1 MPHPRSC
8 KSSATVRELPLLKT
22 NPAVTLRLRGHTLL
36 CLQGFRGLGYS
47 PSFVENLSTVH
58 RTLATGPETLV
69 QVVDAP
75 DVVCGA
81 CPHEAGAGCTLNGD
95 GTEAGMQA
103 QDRAVLALLGLQPDD
118 QLRWGEIL
126 DRIGRF
132 IEGGDLPT
140 ICGQCRWLSLGYCR
154 DGIDR
159 LRTPS

>member
-1 MPHPRSC
+1 
-8 KSSATVRELPLLKT
+8 
-22 NPAVTLRLRGHTLL
+22 
-36 CLQGFRGLGYS
+36 
-47 PSFVENLSTVH
+47 VENLATVH

-81 CPHEAGAGCTLNGD
+81 CPHEAEAGCTLNGE
-95 GTEAGMQA
+95 GTEPGMRA

-118 QLRWGEIL
+118 RLRWGEIL
-126 DRIGRF
+126 ERIGRS
-132 IEGGDLPT
+132 IEGSDLPT

-159 LRTPS
+159 LRTQS